1 VPGHWRP
8 WADDVLDPVLDW
20 RQLLR
25 SAVRRGVASV
35 AGKVDFTYRRPSRR
49 ASSVAGVVLPALH
62 QPAPRIAVVIDTSA
76 SIDEAMLGRVLG
88 EVAGLLSGL
97 GVGRSDLRVICCDA
111 RAYRAQ
117 RVFDARDVRLVGGG
131 GTDVGA
137 GIRAA
142 GELY

>member
-1 VPGHWRP
+1 
-8 WADDVLDPVLDW
+8 
-20 RQLLR
+20 
-25 SAVRRGVASV
+25 
-35 AGKVDFTYRRPSRR
+35 
-49 ASSVAGVVLPALH
+49 
-62 QPAPRIAVVIDTSA
+62 VVIDTSA

-111 RAYRAQ
+111 RASRAQ